1 MVPGGIAPAP
11 HFNNRKE
18 HAMKIL
24 ITDGIEKSGADILL
38 KAGFEL
44 TQKTLTPDELLS
56 AIPEFD
62 AIIVRSATKVTKAV
76 IDAGKNLRVIARGG
90 VGVDNIDVEYAKM
103 KHIAV
108 LNTPKAS
115 SISVAELAIAHL
127 LALGRFV
134 PMSNIAMR
142 HHEWPKKEF
151 SKGIEVT
158 GKTLGIIGFGNI
170 GKEVAKRAMGLMMNV
185 VAHDAYV
192 QTSDIPG
199 VKMVTKEELLKV
211 SDYITMHIPFDKA
224 GGATIAKN
232 DFEKMKNGVILVNCA
247 RGGVG
252 NERDLLEALNNHK
265 RMYAALDVFE
275 HEPPTPEEFELINHP
290 RVSVTPHIGGQTK
303 EAQDRV
309 GIEIAEKVV
318 AALGELSTQEAFA

>member
-1 MVPGGIAPAP
+1 
-11 HFNNRKE
+11 
-18 HAMKIL
+18 MKIL

-44 TQKTLTPDELLS
+44 TQKTLTPDELLV
-56 AIPEFD
+56 AIAEFD

-76 IDAGKNLRVIARGG
+76 IDAGKSLKVIARGG

-103 KHIAV
+103 KGMKV

-115 SISVAELAIAHL
+115 SISVAELTIAHL

-142 HHEWPKKEF
+142 HREWPKKEF

-185 VAHDAYV
+185 VAYDAYIN
-192 QTSDIPG
+192 TSDIPE
-199 VKMVTKEELLKV
+199 VKMVSIEELFRTA
-211 SDYITMHIPFDKA
+211 DYVTLHVPFDKA
-224 GGATIAKN
+224 HGPVIAKK
-232 DFEKMKNGVILVNCA
+232 DFEKMKNGVILINCA
-247 RGGVG
+247 RGGVV

-265 RMYAALDVFE
+265 VQYAALDVFE

-290 RVSVTPHIGGQTK
+290 RVSVTPHIGGSTM

-309 GIEIAEKVV
+309 GVEIAEKVV
-318 AALGELSTQEAFA
+318 AALGAASKQQVLV